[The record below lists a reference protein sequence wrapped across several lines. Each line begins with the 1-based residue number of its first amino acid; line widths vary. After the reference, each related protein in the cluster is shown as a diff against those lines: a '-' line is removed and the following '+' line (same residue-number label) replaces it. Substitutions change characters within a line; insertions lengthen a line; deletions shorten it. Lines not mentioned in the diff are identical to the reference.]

1 MWGGMRGIA
10 RGVLLI
16 PSVCDDG
23 LAVNIRIDAYDYLT
37 HSYLRL
43 SYGHRI
49 HEGIGKVKQKN
60 GIVNLLTILPEP

>member
-1 MWGGMRGIA
+1 
-10 RGVLLI
+10 
-16 PSVCDDG
+16 
-23 LAVNIRIDAYDYLT
+23 VNIRIDAYDYLT

-60 GIVNLLTILPEP
+60 GIVNLWTILPEP